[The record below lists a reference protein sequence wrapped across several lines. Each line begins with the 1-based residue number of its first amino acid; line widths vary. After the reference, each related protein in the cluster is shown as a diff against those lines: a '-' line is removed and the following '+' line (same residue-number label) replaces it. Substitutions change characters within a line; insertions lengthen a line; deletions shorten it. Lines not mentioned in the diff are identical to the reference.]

1 MFGRKKKKTTAKA
14 KDTKK
19 SEAKKSVKQPTAKAA
34 APKLSTF
41 RENIR
46 KSNEAADKLQAA
58 GFQLQGSP
66 SGVVTVLKLAET
78 RTLKSG
84 YVVKEYK
91 PVWIGNSYVDAA
103 NELLHPIKVKDSKKS
118 EAKKTGKQPKEIQG
132 YTAKIKLP
140 DGKVLIASET
150 GLRDIKT
157 LPSRIVL
164 KSKEQALQVATNLAT
179 AYGKGAKPVVGTEN
193 HKQKNV
199 VTQAKRKK

>member
-1 MFGRKKKKTTAKA
+1 MFGRKKKKTTSKA

-19 SEAKKSVKQPTAKAA
+19 SEAKKTGKQPKAKAA

-46 KSNEAADKLQAA
+46 KSNEAVDKLQAA
-58 GFQLQGSP
+58 GFQIQGSP

-103 NELLHPIKVKDSKKS
+103 NELLRPIKAKATPKKS
-118 EAKKTGKQPKEIQG
+118 TNQKTHAELAGEVYDLMISNCSPKAKKKLQSREDFIKN
-132 YTAKIKLP
+132 AKK
-140 DGKVLIASET
+140 
-150 GLRDIKT
+150 
-157 LPSRIVL
+157 
-164 KSKEQALQVATNLAT
+164 
-179 AYGKGAKPVVGTEN
+179 YVGT
-193 HKQKNV
+193 KQDLEKALTRLKQN
-199 VTQAKRKK
+199 K